1 MKPFVYLTIPAFIAL
16 SPLLT
21 VASDNAMEAA
31 SRVPTESPATG
42 PRITFESKVFE
53 FGKVASGDV
62 VKHEYT
68 FTNTGTETLE
78 ITGVRPGCGCTTSG
92 NWDRTVEPGKTGKIP
107 VELNSKGFGGD
118 IKKAIQISCNDSSQT
133 NIILEIKGNVWRPFD
148 VSPSYAY
155 FNFAPG
161 NNERQTRV
169 LMIKSHL
176 DEPVTLSEP
185 LWTNKNFEAVLKA
198 VREGKEFELT
208 ISTAP
213 PKSGVNSH
221 ANFEIKTSSH
231 KTPVLSVAANAF
243 LQQPLT
249 ISPTQITLPTS
260 PLARPVKS
268 TVTVRN
274 NTTNSMSVS
283 DLALSIPGADVSL
296 KEMQPGKLFTAS
308 VNFPV
313 GFAAPADQR
322 VELSMKSTLPNFAV
336 IKVPVVQIS
345 RKPAQVQVQSQ
356 RSALLQG
363 MHTVIPPR

>member
-1 MKPFVYLTIPAFIAL
+1 MKSFVSLTMLAFI
-16 SPLLT
+16 LLPSLHT
-21 VASDNAMEAA
+21 AAAENAVQAA
-31 SRVPTESPATG
+31 SGPPTESRATS

-53 FGKVASGDV
+53 FGKVAAGDV

-92 NWDRTVEPGKTGKIP
+92 SWDKIVEPGRTGKIP

-118 IKKAIQISCNDSSQT
+118 IKKAIQVFCNDPSQT
-133 NIILEIKGNVWRPFD
+133 NVTLEIKGNVWRPFE

-169 LMIKSHL
+169 VKIRSQL
-176 DEPVTLSEP
+176 DEPVTLSAP
-185 LWTNKNFEAVLKA
+185 LWTNKNFEAVLTA
-198 VREGKEFELT
+198 VKEGKEFELT

-221 ANFEIKTSSH
+221 ANFEIKTSSP
-231 KTPVLSVAANAF
+231 KTPVISVAANAF
-243 LQQPLT
+243 LQAPLT
-249 ISPTQITLPTS
+249 ISPSQITLPTS
-260 PLARPVKS
+260 PLANPVKS

-274 NTTNSMSVS
+274 NTTNSISLS
-283 DLALSIPGADVSL
+283 DLVLSIPGADVSL
-296 KEMQPGKLFTAS
+296 KEVQPGRSFTAS
-308 VNFPV
+308 VNFPE
-313 GFAAPADQR
+313 GFAAPAGQN
-322 VELSMKSTLPNFAV
+322 VELVMKSTLPNFEI

-345 RKPAQVQVQSQ
+345 RKPVQAQAQSQ
-356 RSALLQG
+356 RSALLQQTR
-363 MHTVIPPR
+363 TVAPQN